1 MKNRTQPLF
10 AKRMSKMTPDEEE
23 LIDRCIESYYNM
35 IKYHRRQIIELSRRK
50 IKDERCMKC
59 FDLEIIN
66 ESGRSD
72 KD

>member
-50 IKDERCMKC
+50 IKDERCMEC